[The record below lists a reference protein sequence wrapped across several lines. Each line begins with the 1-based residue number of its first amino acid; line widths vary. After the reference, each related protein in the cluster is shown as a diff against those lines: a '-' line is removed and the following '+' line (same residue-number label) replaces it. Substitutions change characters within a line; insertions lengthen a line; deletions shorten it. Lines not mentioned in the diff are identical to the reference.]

1 MTFNIRLALLGSAI
15 LLVLPVTYAT
25 AAESGFY
32 LGGSIGSA
40 AVEANVD
47 DGGIVLPDPPPVF
60 DEDDFGWKV
69 FAGYNFA
76 LGEVFALGL
85 EGGYTD
91 LGKPSGDVLS
101 IPISVAPTA
110 LNLYGTAGVDL
121 GPINLFAKYGVV
133 NWDVDAVIDGIGF
146 SDDGSDPAY
155 GVGLRFNLGSLEI
168 RGEYEIFDVSDVE
181 DVTMLSV
188 GLAYRF

>member
-1 MTFNIRLALLGSAI
+1 MNIRSRLALIGSAI
-15 LLVLPVTYAT
+15 FLVMPVTYAN

-40 AVEANVD
+40 AVEANID
-47 DGGIVLPDPPPVF
+47 DGGVVLPPPPPVF

-76 LGEVFALGL
+76 LGEVFTLGL
-85 EGGYTD
+85 EGGFTD
-91 LGKPSGDVLS
+91 LGKPAADIAA
-101 IPISVAPTA
+101 IPISIDPTA
-110 LNLYGTAGVDL
+110 LNLWGTAGVDI
-121 GPINLFAKYGVV
+121 GPINIYGKYGVV
-133 NWDVDAVIDGIGF
+133 SWDVDAIIDDIRV

-155 GVGLRFNLGSLEI
+155 GVGLRFNLGSVEI
-168 RGEYEIFDVSDVE
+168 RGEYEIYDISDVE

>member
-1 MTFNIRLALLGSAI
+1 MTFKIRLALLGSAL

-40 AVEANVD
+40 AVEANFD
-47 DGGIVLPDPPPVF
+47 DGGMVLPDPAPVF

-76 LGEVFALGL
+76 LGEVFTLGV

-91 LGKPSGDVLS
+91 LGKPSADVLS
-101 IPISVAPTA
+101 IPVSFSPTA

-133 NWDVDAVIDGIGF
+133 NWDVDGVIDGIGF

>member
-1 MTFNIRLALLGSAI
+1 MNIKTRLALFSSAI
-15 LLVLPVTYAT
+15 FLVVPATYAN

-32 LGGSIGSA
+32 LGGSIGTA
-40 AVEANVD
+40 AVEANID
-47 DGGIVLPDPPPVF
+47 DGGVVLPQPPPVF

-69 FAGYNFA
+69 FGGYNFA
-76 LGEVFALGL
+76 LGEVFTLGL

-91 LGKPSGDVLS
+91 LGKPSAEILTV
-101 IPISVAPTA
+101 PISVDPTA
-110 LNLYGTAGVDL
+110 LTFYGTAGFDI
-121 GPINLFAKYGVV
+121 GPVGVFAKYGMV
-133 NWDVDAVIDGIGF
+133 NWDVEAVIDDIRV

-155 GVGLRFNLGSLEI
+155 GVGLRFNLGSVEI
-168 RGEYEIFDVSDVE
+168 RGEYEIYDISDVE